1 MDIAMPGIDGW
12 ETCARL
18 RERGHEELPIIV
30 VSANVFDPTARKG
43 ESMLCN
49 DFIAKPFLLPD
60 LLSKLKLHLSIE
72 WIAAPT
78 SSQQTAQPVRIVPP
92 KAALAKLIALGEI
105 GYVKGI
111 HAELDALAARNPL
124 YAPFSAELRSL
135 VERFRLPEYMNRL
148 KEWDHE
154 HLDRAG
160 G

>member
-1 MDIAMPGIDGW
+1 MPGIDGW
-12 ETCARL
+12 ETCERL
-18 RERGHEELPIIV
+18 RERGYEDLPIIV
-30 VSANVFDPTARKG
+30 VSANVFDPTAKKG

-60 LLSKLKLHLSIE
+60 LLSKLRLHLGIE
-72 WIAAPT
+72 WLAAPVPAPAPA
-78 SSQQTAQPVRIVPP
+78 QTVRLIPP
-92 KAALAKLIALGEI
+92 RPLAKLTELGAI

-124 YAPFSAELRSL
+124 YAPFCAELRTL

-148 KEWDHE
+148 KEWVHE
-154 HLDRAG
+154 DLDRIG